1 MFLALLQ
8 KGNAVVGDQV
18 REIILVIVVVMFH
31 FLTIEVESIVVKP

>member
-8 KGNAVVGDQV
+8 KSNAVVGDQV
-18 REIILVIVVVMFH
+18 SEIILVVVIVMFH